1 MLFPKKWVQPTEKS
15 NTSIIDA
22 YRKWEKYWDDAW
34 HDWYLFNSPDNAPLD
49 FEDFLMK
56 NGYLLDAELN
66 KRIEEAKKLL
76 KENWI
81 SRI

>member
-1 MLFPKKWVQPTEKS
+1 MSFPKKGVQPTEKS
-15 NTSIIDA
+15 NVSIIDA
-22 YRKWEKYWDDAW
+22 YRKWETYWDDAA
-34 HDWYLFNSPDNAPLD
+34 HDGYLFNSPDNAPWD

-56 NGYLLDAELN
+56 NWYLLDAELN

-81 SRI
+81 RKI